1 MGCVC
6 GGVGGEGC
14 VCVWGG
20 WRDEGVRGVCVC
32 HTFCVHDI
40 TDTDLGTLKLPLV
53 LLLLYILS
61 LCVCVSHILC
71 S

>member
-1 MGCVC
+1 M
-6 GGVGGEGC
+6 C
-14 VCVWGG
+14 VCVGG

-61 LCVCVSHILC
+61 LCVCLC
-71 S
+71 VTHPVFMTSLIQTWIH